1 MPGLRLATGTVMT
14 PRLLVGEFAFIGTNV
29 IIVGNFRES
38 GGKPGMNV
46 PNMLTMSRFVLIPL
60 FLFLYLND
68 QSVAALCT
76 LLVAGLTDFLDG
88 YIARRSGQVTVTGSM
103 LDPLADKLTMLSV
116 IVALLI
122 KGVLPLAAFLVMAF
136 RELVMIIGSAIYYF
150 RGLKTV
156 PANFFGKATTV
167 IYYLAITLMF
177 LEQPG
182 GVAILWCGIVLSFL
196 TSVIYFVK
204 FKSLNRAI

>member
-1 MPGLRLATGTVMT
+1 
-14 PRLLVGEFAFIGTNV
+14 
-29 IIVGNFRES
+29 
-38 GGKPGMNV
+38 MNL

-68 QSVAALCT
+68 QSIAALCT

-88 YIARRSGQVTVTGSM
+88 YIARRRGQVTVTGSM
-103 LDPLADKLTMLSV
+103 LDPLADKLMMLSV

-122 KGVLPLAAFLVMAF
+122 KSVLPLAAFAVMAF
-136 RELVMIIGSAIYYF
+136 REIVMIIGSAIYYF

-156 PANFFGKATTV
+156 SANLLGKATTV
-167 IYYLAITLMF
+167 IYYMAITLMF

-182 GVAILWCGIVLSFL
+182 GVPLLWVGIALSFVA
-196 TSVIYFVK
+196 SVIYFMK
-204 FKSLNRAI
+204 FKSLNRAS